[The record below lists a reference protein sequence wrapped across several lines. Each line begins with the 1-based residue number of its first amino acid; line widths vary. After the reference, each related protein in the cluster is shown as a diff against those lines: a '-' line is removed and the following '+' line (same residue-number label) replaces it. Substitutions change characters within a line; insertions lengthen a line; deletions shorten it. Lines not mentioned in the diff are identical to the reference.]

1 MAGQSAHAII
11 DPWLLSNSK
20 RTLMNP
26 LPESH
31 PDSAAA
37 AVSSSDIQP
46 QPSKEGQARGIFLHT
61 GWRSAGTWIWSRF
74 RALPSVT
81 AFYEPLHPMLGDL
94 GLADIPAVQPTW
106 TSGHPPLKAPY
117 YDEYRP
123 FMQERGRGVAGYR
136 KSFATDRFGS
146 VPDREFPALQGY
158 LKNLRDHAIEQG
170 KVPVL
175 KFCRSSGRLP
185 WLKSAFPDALHAV
198 VLRNPASQFASGWLL
213 HQQWS
218 NAFFVAAPFR
228 VLGLNQAEPLVR
240 QVIELCGV
248 QLPPGA
254 PGSVEDYAALCEQY
268 VRTVE
273 GINAYRA
280 FLALWTLA
288 AVRMIDDVD
297 LVIDVDRL
305 GQVPAYAPE
314 LRAQI
319 RLHTDAIPAFNGAKD
334 LVGETRQSATRIKGI
349 DGRMT
354 RSVHFA
360 VDKFVLS
367 RRGSPDARAAVV
379 ESIREK
385 LTLATELAEQWRY

>member
-1 MAGQSAHAII
+1 
-11 DPWLLSNSK
+11 
-20 RTLMNP
+20 
-26 LPESH
+26 
-31 PDSAAA
+31 
-37 AVSSSDIQP
+37 
-46 QPSKEGQARGIFLHT
+46 
-61 GWRSAGTWIWSRF
+61 
-74 RALPSVT
+74 VT

-94 GLADIPAVQPTW
+94 SLADIPAVQPTW

-136 KSFATDRFGS
+136 KSFATDRFAS
-146 VPDREFPALQGY
+146 LPDRDFPALQGY
-158 LKNLRDHAIEQG
+158 LKNLCDHTIDQG
-170 KVPVL
+170 HVPVL

-185 WLKSAFPDALHAV
+185 WLRAAFPDALHAV

-228 VLGLNQAEPLVR
+228 VLGLNQTEPLVR
-240 QVIELCGV
+240 QVTDLCGV
-248 QLPPGA
+248 QLPHGT

-280 FLALWTLA
+280 FLALWTLGA
-288 AVRMIDDVD
+288 LRMIDDAD
-297 LVIDVDRL
+297 LLIDVDGL
-305 GQVPAYAPE
+305 GQVPAYAAE

-334 LVGETRQSATRIKGI
+334 LVEETRRSATRIKGI
-349 DGRMT
+349 DGRLT
-354 RSVHFA
+354 RSVHFSME
-360 VDKFVLS
+360 KFMLS
-367 RRGSPDARAAVV
+367 QRGSPDPRAKIV

-385 LTLATELAEQWRY
+385 LVLATELSGQWRF